1 MNMSSTMLAPRAE
14 GRRPVVGYVF
24 TLNRR
29 PGAQSPQSTPS
40 NLFWGALE
48 LAEAGYQVEHFYP
61 SSYVRG
67 LLARSRFAA
76 YFIFLVKARQ
86 ELAEC
91 DVLYVSAHNVILA
104 AALGKFLGVVKPEL
118 LVVQG
123 AVHIGLPRGGWR
135 RPFLRVLDRWALKKA
150 AITLYLTAEE
160 ARLARRHAGLEDK
173 KVGWIRF
180 GVDAG
185 FYQESAETKDNCI
198 IAIGND
204 GNRDWPILSEI
215 ATRLPDVSFKVVTQD
230 ARIRRFS
237 FPGNVEVCTGLDLAR
252 SKILLARARG
262 LLLAT
267 KPNLH
272 FSGMT
277 TVMNAMLVGTPVV
290 LDEAEALPDYFLRP
304 GGNCLAFKRGDA
316 GAAVACLRRLFDDAG
331 LWRQLREEGLLMRE
345 AFGMK
350 AFGATLA
357 RHVENIAAGKANRA
371 PALEVTAQPEIS
383 T

>member
-1 MNMSSTMLAPRAE
+1 MSSTTLKPRPE
-14 GRRPVVGYVF
+14 GGRPVVGYIF

-29 PGAQSPQSTPS
+29 PGARALQSTPS
-40 NLFWGALE
+40 NLLWGAVE

-61 SSYVRG
+61 SSYVGG

-76 YFIFLVKARQ
+76 YFMFLVKARH

-104 AALGKFLGVVKPEL
+104 AALGKFLGLVKPEL

-135 RPFLRVLDRWALKKA
+135 RPFLRAADRWVLKKA
-150 AITLYLTAEE
+150 AVTLYLTAAE
-160 ARLARRHAGLEDK
+160 ARLARRHTGLEGK
-173 KVGWIRF
+173 KIDWIRF
-180 GVDAG
+180 GVDAD
-185 FYQESAETKDNCI
+185 FYQESAEAKDNCI

-204 GNRDWPILSEI
+204 GNRDWRILSEI
-215 ATRLPDVSFKVVTQD
+215 AARLPGALFKVVTQD
-230 ARIRRFS
+230 ARIGRFS
-237 FPGNVEVCTGLDLAR
+237 FPPNVEVCTGLDLAQ
-252 SKILLARARG
+252 SKIILARARG

-316 GAAVACLRRLFDDAG
+316 DAAVACLRRLFDDAE
-331 LWRQLREEGLLMRE
+331 LWRRLREEGLLMRE

-350 AFGATLA
+350 AFGAALA
-357 RHVENIAAGKANRA
+357 RQVESIAGGNANRA
-371 PALEVTAQPEIS
+371 TDLDVAAQPEIS